1 MKSLVWINK
10 AYNKYLH
17 KEFTMLMKPYHLF
30 TALLTCLVGFSS
42 ALQAE
47 PSQVVQA
54 PATQKIQAI
63 VFDFGGVIAKGDK
76 TEIGQFI
83 AKEFGISQ
91 ADAMQVQSNLK
102 LYLVSGGTEENFWKE
117 YAATSGHQLPND
129 WLEQLDNTRLK
140 AIKEIPGMVQVVK
153 ELQQQGYQT
162 PLLSNVRMSQARL
175 KRQLG
180 YYDMFYPVLLSYEIG
195 ADKPGVKA
203 YEILLER
210 LKMKPGTLLFVDN
223 KADNVA
229 AAKTMG
235 IDGVVFE
242 NAQQLVGELQKRGIH
257 IKEVPVEAT
266 KASKSE
272 ANSDIDF

>member
-1 MKSLVWINK
+1 
-10 AYNKYLH
+10 
-17 KEFTMLMKPYHLF
+17 MLMKPYQLF
-30 TALLTCLVGFSS
+30 TAFLICLMGFSA

-47 PSQVVQA
+47 PAQVVEA
-54 PATQKIQAI
+54 PATPKIQAI

-76 TEIGQFI
+76 AEIGEFI
-83 AKEFGISQ
+83 AKEFNISQ
-91 ADAMQVQSNLK
+91 AEAMQVQDELK
-102 LYLVSGGTEENFWKE
+102 LYLVNGGTEENFWKE
-117 YAATSGHQLPND
+117 YATENGHQLPSD

-153 ELQQQGYQT
+153 ELQQMGYQT

-210 LKMKPGTLLFVDN
+210 LKMAPGTLLFVDN

-229 AAKTMG
+229 AAKMMG

-242 NAQQLVGELQKRGIH
+242 NAKQLVEELQKRGIH
-257 IKEVPVEAT
+257 LKETPADA

-272 ANSDIDF
+272 ANADIDF